1 MITNN
6 LTRKVAL
13 SLVAFAICAVGVAQ
27 ERPPVTLKVGDPAP
41 QIQVKKWIKG
51 SPITTLGKGSVNV
64 VEFWATWC
72 GPCKESIPHLTE
84 LAHKYQGKATFT
96 GVSVF
101 EDPQAK
107 DESYLSRVSA
117 FVKDM
122 GPKMDYNVGADGLA
136 GVMGKTWMEAAG
148 QDGIP
153 TAFVVDQKGLVA
165 WIGHPM
171 DGLDEAV
178 GQIIAGKFDVKAESD
193 RKAKAQAAAAKLQED
208 ILPLEEAVEAKKFDV
223 AAVEAGKLIVKYPEH
238 ADSLSVA
245 KFQFLLEADDK
256 AAYAYAREL
265 ASGPL
270 KDKAEVLNDMAWAM
284 VDDASPIKHR
294 DYATAII
301 VAARAVKVNKDAD
314 PFTLDTY
321 AYALFKSGDS
331 KGAFDIETKAVALA
345 EKMGDKVPAKTLAQ
359 MKARLAKIQVK
370 AKG

>member
-1 MITNN
+1 MIIKN
-6 LTRKVAL
+6 LTRKIAL
-13 SLVAFAICAVGVAQ
+13 SFVAFTLCTLGFAQ
-27 ERPPVTLKVGDPAP
+27 ERPPVTLKVGDVAP
-41 QIQVKKWIKG
+41 PIQIKKWIKG
-51 SPITTLGKGSVNV
+51 SPVTALGKGSVNV

-107 DESYLSRVSA
+107 DESYMSRVTE

-122 GPKMDYNVGADGLA
+122 GAKMDYNVGADGVA

-153 TAFVVDQKGLVA
+153 TAFVVDQKGMVA

-178 GQIIAGKFDVKAESD
+178 GQIINGKFDVKAEAD

-208 ILPLEEAVEAKKFDV
+208 IQPLEEAVAAKKFDV
-223 AAVEAGKLIVKYPEH
+223 AAAEAGKLIAKYPEH
-238 ADSLSVA
+238 AESLAVA

-265 ASGPL
+265 ASGML
-270 KDKAEVLNDMAWAM
+270 KDKAEILNDMAWAM
-284 VDDASPIKHR
+284 VDDTSPIKHR

-301 VAARAVKVNKDAD
+301 VAARAVKVNKDID

-321 AYALFKSGDS
+321 AYALFKSGDA
-331 KGAFDIETKAVALA
+331 KGALDVQTKAIRLA
-345 EKMGDKVPAKTLAQ
+345 EKMGEKVPAKTLTQ
-359 MKARLAKIQVK
+359 MKARLAKIQEK
-370 AKG
+370 AK